1 MDDFTTFGA
10 SHLVMLA
17 VFGAGVGPA
26 VWLGRRHRG
35 TPTGWRSSRG
45 FAALLVA
52 FMVPAQLVD
61 LLPGQFD
68 VATTLPLQLCD
79 LAWVAT
85 AAALWT
91 HHRYAVALTY
101 FWGLVLTTQ
110 GLLTPAL
117 ASAFPSPKF
126 LTFWGMHL
134 IVVWG
139 AIYLAWGWGLGPRW
153 RDYLTTVA
161 TTLAWMVSVYAF
173 DVATGT
179 NYGYLVEKPASSALD
194 LLGPWPLYVAQQVVV
209 VAVVWALMTYP
220 WVRAARTRER
230 SVAGPS
236 GVPPTEAIQS

>member
-1 MDDFTTFGA
+1 MAPVALVTQAGGVDDFTTFGTA
-10 SHLVMLA
+10 HLVMLG
-17 VFGAGVGPA
+17 VFVAGIGPA

-35 TPTGWRSSRG
+35 TADGWRASR
-45 FAALLVA
+45 AVAVLLVA

-85 AAALWT
+85 AVALWT

-110 GLLTPAL
+110 GILTPAL

-134 IVVWG
+134 IIVWG

-153 RDYLTTVA
+153 RDYATTVA
-161 TTLAWMVSVYAF
+161 TTLAWMVGVYAV
-173 DVATGT
+173 DVTFGL
-179 NYGYLVEKPASSALD
+179 NYGYLVEKPASSLCSSTSPIRC
-194 LLGPWPLYVAQQVVV
+194 LPFRRCSLHRRPWC
-209 VAVVWALMTYP
+209 
-220 WVRAARTRER
+220 RR
-230 SVAGPS
+230 SWCRRSP
-236 GVPPTEAIQS
+236 